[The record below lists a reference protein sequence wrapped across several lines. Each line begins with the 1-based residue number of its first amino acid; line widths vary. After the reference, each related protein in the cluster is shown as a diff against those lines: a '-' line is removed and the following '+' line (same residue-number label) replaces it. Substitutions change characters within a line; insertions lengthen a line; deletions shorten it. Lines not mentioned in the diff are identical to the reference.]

1 MATGGSPI
9 IALLASIAEKDMEMD
24 KILFETNMN
33 VRVMVQLTKNGKT
46 MFRQEISTTNELV
59 RSNYPD
65 RKHLLLDPDD
75 ELKEMEDKHDGW
87 CLFPLWELM
96 RIFGPLF
103 GTGKQG
109 PFKGGI
115 VRFVE

>member
-9 IALLASIAEKDMEMD
+9 IALLASIAEKDIDMD
-24 KILFETNMN
+24 KLFETNWN
-33 VRVMVQLTKNGKT
+33 VSVMVRLTADGKKVY
-46 MFRQEISTTNELV
+46 REHHSAANEWI
-59 RSNYPD
+59 RSNFPD
-65 RKHLLLDPDD
+65 REHLHLDPDD